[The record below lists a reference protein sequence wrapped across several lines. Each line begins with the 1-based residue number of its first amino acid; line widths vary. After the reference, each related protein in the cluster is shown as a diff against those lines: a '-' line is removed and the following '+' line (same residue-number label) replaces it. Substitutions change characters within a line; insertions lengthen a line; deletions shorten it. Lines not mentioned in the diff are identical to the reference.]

1 MALCDGR
8 GRLVAQL
15 QVPATAAGY
24 ARLLAWAR
32 AAAQGAPVTWAVE
45 GTRHY
50 GLGLARHLGSQGQQV
65 AEIDASRHVGRRR
78 AGKSDAIDAVRAA
91 RELLARP
98 RLGQLRADG
107 DREAL
112 RLLMI
117 DRDNAV
123 ASAKT
128 ARTLLASVLVTAPAP
143 LRERLGRMPRDRR
156 ARVCAS
162 LACPRRADRQTRVLH
177 QTLARLGQ
185 RVIMLARTAAEL
197 EKQITVLV
205 EDLAPGLVA
214 AEPGAGALTAA
225 QVLLSFSHAG
235 RIHSEAAFAML
246 SGTAPVPVSSGRTG
260 RHRSTVS
267 ATASSTAPCRSSPS
281 AGCAATRP
289 LRPTSSAAGPR
300 ARPTGKSA
308 AASSVTWPATSTAPS
323 PASSISVLRR
333 VDKHRSVRSNAQDRS
348 RTTVLTA
355 RLSGHQVMIN
365 GHALSPPLSF
375 MAAVPVGPEPRSI
388 AAAVWSCWR
397 RRPRSRNVTGRGA
410 TAAPDPPFGAD
421 IALMSAGI
429 WLAHIGV
436 FGAE

>member
-1 MALCDGR
+1 MRFPGDTGMVVGVDTHLDSHTAALCDGR

-24 ARLLAWAR
+24 VRLLAWAA
-32 AAAQGAPVTWAVE
+32 AAAQNAPLAWAVE

-50 GLGLARHLGSQGQQV
+50 GLGLARHLTSAGQHV
-65 AEIDASRHVGRRR
+65 EEIDSSRHVGKRR

-98 RLGQLRADG
+98 CQSEMRCDG

-112 RLLMI
+112 RLLMV

-143 LRERLGRMPRDRR
+143 LRERLGRLSRDRR
-156 ARVCAS
+156 ATVCAA

-185 RVIMLARTAAEL
+185 RIILLSRVAADL
-197 EKQITVLV
+197 EKQIAVLPG
-205 EDLAPGLVA
+205 DLAPGLVA

-246 SGTAPVPVSSGRTG
+246 SGTAPVPVSSGRAD
-260 RHRSTVS
+260 RHRLNRLGDRQLNRV
-267 ATASSTAPCRSSPS
+267 
-281 AGCAATRP
+281 GHIYDQGGYAA
-289 LRPTSSAAGPR
+289 LRR
-300 ARPTGKSA
+300 ARLA
-308 AASSVTWPATSTAPS
+308 
-323 PASSISVLRR
+323 RR
-333 VDKHRSVRSNAQDRS
+333 
-348 RTTVLTA
+348 
-355 RLSGHQVMIN
+355 
-365 GHALSPPLSF
+365 ALP
-375 MAAVPVGPEPRSI
+375 
-388 AAAVWSCWR
+388 
-397 RRPRSRNVTGRGA
+397 
-410 TAAPDPPFGAD
+410 
-421 IALMSAGI
+421 
-429 WLAHIGV
+429 
-436 FGAE
+436 